1 LRKGIDMMDEDLVV
15 IPLPTLDGGVTYAT
29 ARLIEENGRPFAE
42 AIAAIP
48 NTRFAPPRKV
58 ALSPQSLTRIKPGSA
73 GRPSLYL
80 YEGMILPPPVTHQ

>member
-1 LRKGIDMMDEDLVV
+1 MSEDEDLVV
-15 IPLPTLDGGVTYAT
+15 IPLPTLHGGVTYAT

-48 NTRFAPPRKV
+48 NTRFAPPKKV
-58 ALSPQSLTRIKPGSA
+58 SLSPQSLTRIKAGSA

>member
-1 LRKGIDMMDEDLVV
+1 MQDKDLVI

-29 ARLIEENGRPFAE
+29 ARLIEEKGRPVAE
-42 AIAAIP
+42 AIGAIP
-48 NTRFAPPRKV
+48 NTRFAPPKTIT
-58 ALSPQSLTRIKPGSA
+58 LSPHSLTRIKLGSA

>member
-1 LRKGIDMMDEDLVV
+1 MLDEDLVV

-42 AIAAIP
+42 AIVAIP
-48 NTRFAPPRKV
+48 NTRFAPPKKV
-58 ALSPQSLTRIKPGSA
+58 SLSPHSLTRIKPGSL
-73 GRPSLYL
+73 GRPPLYL